1 MNTSTRS
8 NTPAKT
14 GALPILKWVGGK
26 RVILEVLRANILN
39 KDRPLIEP
47 FIGGGALSFSVPT
60 SDQIIIGDLNRELI
74 NLYSVVKKSST
85 LEAMIAFLESSEF
98 KITESN
104 FYKIRDWDR
113 SETFWELHPAKIAAR
128 TFYLN
133 KTGFNGIFR
142 VNSKNQF
149 NVPFGHK
156 PLDFKF
162 DFEPLN
168 KLQRLL
174 SSKLPDK
181 RNRFLIQTQGTYDFQ
196 IESALAS
203 INGKSV
209 IYLDPPYASTS
220 TSKSTPGKA
229 QSFKTYQK
237 DGFSDDDQLILARYV
252 RSLGKNH
259 EVLLSNVDTESVR
272 DWYRGFYYL
281 VIPGVRRSVSGKPSG
296 RTGVDEILLSNHP
309 LNFVLHGKELKNG
322 KL

>member
-1 MNTSTRS
+1 M
-8 NTPAKT
+8 TPRNIGT
-14 GALPILKWVGGK
+14 LPVLKWVGGK
-26 RVILEVLRANILN
+26 RVILEVLRANIVN

-74 NLYSVVKKSST
+74 NLYSVVKKSSA
-85 LEAMIAFLESSEF
+85 LEEMIAFLQSPEF
-98 KITESN
+98 KITEAN
-104 FYKIRDWDR
+104 FYKIRQWDR
-113 SETFWELHPAKIAAR
+113 SETFWELSPAKIAAR

-142 VNSKNQF
+142 VNSKNHF

-156 PLDFKF
+156 PLDFEF
-162 DFEPLN
+162 DFKPLTE
-168 KLQRLL
+168 LQRLL

-181 RNRFLIQTQGTYDFQ
+181 RNRFRIQPQGTYDVQ
-196 IESALAS
+196 IEHALAS
-203 INGKSV
+203 TNGQSV

-220 TSKSTPGKA
+220 TSTSTPGKA

-237 DGFSDDDQLILARYV
+237 DGFSDDDQLILARFV
-252 RSLGKNH
+252 RNLGTNH

-281 VIPGVRRSVSGKPSG
+281 VIPGVRRSVSGKASG
-296 RTGVDEILLSNHP
+296 RSGVDEILLSNHP
-309 LNFVLHGKELKNG
+309 LNFVLDGKELMNG